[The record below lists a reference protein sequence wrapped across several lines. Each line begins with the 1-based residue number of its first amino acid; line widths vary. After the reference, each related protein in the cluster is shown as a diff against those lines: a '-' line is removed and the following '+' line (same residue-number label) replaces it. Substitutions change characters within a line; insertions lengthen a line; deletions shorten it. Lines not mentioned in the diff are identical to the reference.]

1 MMAGRT
7 GVPRCGSREGRA
19 TWEGRASPEAQGVRF
34 GLARIREP
42 FPSLPD
48 AVHVSSGSFPL
59 RSLLPEAS
67 SCVGQEE
74 PQQGSEGRR
83 SPRKGHWHRPLSVG
97 LPRAAVFLDGSCS
110 SSPGSA
116 NHLQVA
122 PFARSGV
129 DGVRA
134 PLCSC
139 WGSTKS

>member
-1 MMAGRT
+1 MWFQRGKSDL
-7 GVPRCGSREGRA
+7 GREGFSRGPGGQVSVGQDKGA
-19 TWEGRASPEAQGVRF
+19 LSFSA
-34 GLARIREP
+34 
-42 FPSLPD
+42 D

-67 SCVGQEE
+67 SCVSQEE

-83 SPRKGHWHRPLSVG
+83 SPRKGHWYRPLSVG
-97 LPRAAVFLDGSCS
+97 LPRAAVFLDGSCGP
-110 SSPGSA
+110 SPGSA

-122 PFARSGV
+122 PFAPSGV
-129 DGVRA
+129 GGVRA